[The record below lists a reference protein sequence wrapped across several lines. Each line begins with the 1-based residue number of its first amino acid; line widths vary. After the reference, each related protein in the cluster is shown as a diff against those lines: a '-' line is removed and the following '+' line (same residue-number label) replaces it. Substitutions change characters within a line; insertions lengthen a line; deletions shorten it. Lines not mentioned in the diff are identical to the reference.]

1 VFWSGIQG
9 DDGVAAQW
17 AVENGAATSLS
28 PKVRRA
34 TLCHVAST
42 NVDDIYAAIRGLPIP
57 DRLKLVE
64 RVVHDITEAQAI
76 GPVKRDPR
84 AAIGGG

>member
-1 VFWSGIQG
+1 
-9 DDGVAAQW
+9 
-17 AVENGAATSLS
+17 
-28 PKVRRA
+28 
-34 TLCHVAST
+34 VAST